1 MKKYAIISV
10 LAVIFFAGFAH
21 AEIVQINIEAE
32 VTSVDDSGN
41 YLEGNIN
48 VGDTITG
55 YYTYDTDTPDSN
67 PDETAGEY
75 WHYSSPF
82 GVYLACN
89 DLEFQTDPKDT
100 EFLLHINDDS
110 PIKDYEGYTF
120 RSYSNSLLSNGSQ
133 VDHISLGL
141 KDYDCSSFVND
152 ELITYAPDLSEWEFN
167 DLSITGDRMYNI
179 GAEVT
184 SATKVPEPSTILL
197 FGLSSLF
204 LKRKNK

>member
-1 MKKYAIISV
+1 MKKYAIISI
-10 LAVIFFAGFAH
+10 LAVILLAGFVN

-55 YYTYDTDTPDSN
+55 YYIYDTETPDSN
-67 PDETAGEY
+67 PSESVGDYYSGGIYLSCNGLDFRTDQNNSNFKVTILNDHTGVDAYGIKSDNNLSSINGVILNRIY
-75 WHYSSPF
+75 WGLQDIDCLYF
-82 GVYLACN
+82 
-89 DLEFQTDPKDT
+89 
-100 EFLLHINDDS
+100 DS
-110 PIKDYEGYTF
+110 T
-120 RSYSNSLLSNGSQ
+120 N
-133 VDHISLGL
+133 
-141 KDYDCSSFVND
+141 
-152 ELITYAPDLSEWEFN
+152 LIDYAPDLSAGWEFN
-167 DLSITGDRMYNI
+167 DLDITSDRNFSIRG
-179 GAEVT
+179 EVT